1 MTKVRTITKQVTVT
15 RNYYSIKFD
24 GTNEKDLLRFLTIY
38 GFNANNEKEFQ
49 KRPEDIPHLDPLE
62 LDKWWKDTGFK
73 YYPKKRRWTSWSSD
87 ENNVS
92 YGEMKNTHGINNF
105 PDWQKDE
112 VLQFYV
118 ANKSRYY
125 DPENYYC
132 HKIGIKVGDIFVYTQ
147 HNGELEIYNEN
158 VYVPD
163 EIKELLDEST
173 EE

>member
-15 RNYYSIKFD
+15 RRYYSIKFD

-38 GFNANNEKEFQ
+38 GFNINNEKEFQ
-49 KRPEDIPHLDPLE
+49 KRPEGIPNLDPMKLS
-62 LDKWWKDTGFK
+62 DWWEFTGFRC
-73 YYPKKRRWTSWSSD
+73 YPSKHRWTDWSGKSR
-87 ENNVS
+87 VT
-92 YGEMKNTHGINNF
+92 YGNISNTHGCNNF

-118 ANKSRYY
+118 ANKSKYY

-132 HKIGIKVGDIFVYTQ
+132 HKIGIKVGDIFIYTQ

-163 EIKELLDEST
+163 EIKELLNEST